1 MFQFLGE
8 SKLKLKKSKRIK
20 KDNKV
25 PIIPEKQPK
34 IKYNIPIFLWFI
46 LKIHLL
52 IKSKLKFNIYNL

>member
-1 MFQFLGE
+1 MAVLY
-8 SKLKLKKSKRIK
+8 LKCIK

-34 IKYNIPIFLWFI
+34 IRYNIPISLWFT

-52 IKSKLKFNIYNL
+52 IKLKFKYNIYNL

>member
-34 IKYNIPIFLWFI
+34 IKYNIPIFL
-46 LKIHLL
+46 
-52 IKSKLKFNIYNL
+52 